1 MDKKSF
7 KKFRAFK
14 IEDLVKDER
23 SREESHKK
31 RLDMIM
37 KKSTAEE
44 KLILNAQISMRNGV
58 AYPATHEYPDRKAT
72 FSERLMMPLPMSS
85 TELWIQRSYLNQD
98 MESLRPRSN
107 FQLDLFGKFVCLFQ
121 RFIYIKALFPI
132 GRKYNML
139 LP

>member
-31 RLDMIM
+31 RLGMIM

-44 KLILNAQISMRNGV
+44 KLLLNAQSSIRNGV
-58 AYPATHEYPDRKAT
+58 AFPATHEYPDRKTT
-72 FSERLMMPLPMSS
+72 FSERLMFPLPMSS

-98 MESLRPRSN
+98 MESLRPRNN
-107 FQLDLFGKFVCLFQ
+107 FQLDLFGKS
-121 RFIYIKALFPI
+121 I
-132 GRKYNML
+132 L
-139 LP
+139 LYHKISTSLNLLT